1 MKKCI
6 CKKCEDCRLYR
17 SWLMDDKQGNQKVIS
32 KCDIQVIAEEMPKFR
47 ASVDGCQV
55 AANETRNRVLEFGSA
70 ATRVISSL
78 PNIFKRRQ
86 IENDNR
92 DPNT

>member
-6 CKKCEDCRLYR
+6 CKKCEDCRLFR
-17 SWLMDDKQGNQKVIS
+17 SWIMTNDKGEQKVLTR
-32 KCDIQVIAEEMPKFR
+32 CDIQVIAEELPKLR
-47 ASVDGCQV
+47 GSVDGCQV
-55 AANETRNRVLEFGSA
+55 AANETKNRVLEFGGA
-70 ATRVISSL
+70 ATRVIASL